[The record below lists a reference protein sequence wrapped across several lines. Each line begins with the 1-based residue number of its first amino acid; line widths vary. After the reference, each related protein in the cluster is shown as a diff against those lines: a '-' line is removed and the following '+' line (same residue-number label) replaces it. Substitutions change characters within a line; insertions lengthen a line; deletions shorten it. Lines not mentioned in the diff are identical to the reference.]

1 MRPKISATV
10 SENRPR
16 GRPRKYDLD
25 ALRQNPRLDGR
36 STRTLQNAIYQERA
50 ERLLDRPEHQ
60 PWVRWLFEPRR
71 PTILAEL
78 GRMEDDLLLV
88 QQAEWVCEEQPY
100 THDAVV
106 MLRDERR
113 WRGPQV
119 PRWPRRWQA
128 PEEVLADRIL
138 AEINRYLRV
147 HPSVSPTAMR
157 KALTLVRKT
166 LAVQQA
172 LEKG

>member
-1 MRPKISATV
+1 
-10 SENRPR
+10 
-16 GRPRKYDLD
+16 L
-25 ALRQNPRLDGR
+25 
-36 STRTLQNAIYQERA
+36 
-50 ERLLDRPEHQ
+50 
-60 PWVRWLFEPRR
+60 R

-78 GRMEDDLLLV
+78 GRIEDDQVLV
-88 QQAEWVCEEQPY
+88 HLAQWVCEEQPL

-113 WRGPQV
+113 WRQT
-119 PRWPRRWQA
+119 PRWPRRWQP
-128 PEEVLADRIL
+128 PEEVLADRLL

-147 HPSVSPTAMR
+147 HPSVSPTAIR